1 MTQTAHTANAAQ
13 TFEFEVLGPGM
24 HEVFTETLGAHAGM
38 VAWSRMVDRVSV
50 RLFGSARGLL
60 VDAHADGEVLTLTF
74 TKDGDT
80 VTVTQRRVEVL

>member
-1 MTQTAHTANAAQ
+1 MAQTAHTANAAQ
-13 TFEFEVLGPGM
+13 TFEFEVLGQGM
-24 HEVFTETLGAHAGM
+24 PQVFTETLGAHAGM

-50 RLFGSARGLL
+50 RLFGSARGVR
-60 VDAHADGEVLTLTF
+60 VDAHADGEVLTF